1 VEEAK
6 MIFSAIVILIF
17 LFSLLA
23 AAKMMGVTWRM
34 AIVFQV
40 LSSALGLLSFSAVTL
55 IPQLSVQ
62 TLSSLKPV
70 VGLAIMPLTVTFELL
85 TGTFLSSKILG
96 QDFLRFLRLTLT
108 SWAIAGALS
117 LPLLLLLAH

>member
-1 VEEAK
+1 

-23 AAKMMGVTWRM
+23 AAKVIGVTLRM

-40 LSSALGLLSFSAVTL
+40 LSFALGLLSFSAMTL
-55 IPQLSVQ
+55 IPQLNVQ
-62 TLSSLKPV
+62 TLSLEPV
-70 VGLAIMPLTVTFELL
+70 LGLAIMPLTVTFELL
-85 TGTFLSSKILG
+85 IGTFLSSKILG

-108 SWAIAGALS
+108 AWAIAGALS

>member
-23 AAKMMGVTWRM
+23 AAKMIGVTLRM

-40 LSSALGLLSFSAVTL
+40 LSFALGLLSFSAMTL
-55 IPQLSVQ
+55 IPQLNVQ
-62 TLSSLKPV
+62 TLSSLEPV

-85 TGTFLSSKILG
+85 IGTFLSSKILG

-108 SWAIAGALS
+108 AWAIAGALS
-117 LPLLLLLAH
+117 FPLLLLLA

>member
-1 VEEAK
+1 

-23 AAKMMGVTWRM
+23 AARMMGVAWRM

-62 TLSSLKPV
+62 TLSSLEPV

-85 TGTFLSSKILG
+85 TGTFLSSKILR

-117 LPLLLLLAH
+117 FPLLLLLAH

>member
-17 LFSLLA
+17 FFSLLA
-23 AAKMMGVTWRM
+23 AARMIGVTWRM

-62 TLSSLKPV
+62 TLSSLEPV

-108 SWAIAGALS
+108 AWAIAGALS
-117 LPLLLLLAH
+117 FPLLLLLA

>member
-1 VEEAK
+1 

-23 AAKMMGVTWRM
+23 TARMMGVTCRM
-34 AIVFQV
+34 AIVFQA
-40 LSSALGLLSFSAVTL
+40 LSSTLGLLSFSAVTL

-62 TLSSLKPV
+62 TFSSLEPV
-70 VGLAIMPLTVTFELL
+70 VEVAIMPLTVTFELI

-96 QDFLRFLRLTLT
+96 QDFLRFLKLTVI
-108 SWAIAGALS
+108 SWAVAGALS
-117 LPLLLLLAH
+117 FPLLLLLATS

>member
-1 VEEAK
+1 

-23 AAKMMGVTWRM
+23 AAKMIGVTLRM

-40 LSSALGLLSFSAVTL
+40 LSFALGLLSFSAMTL
-55 IPQLSVQ
+55 IPQLNVQ
-62 TLSSLKPV
+62 TLSSLEPV

-85 TGTFLSSKILG
+85 IGTFLSSKILG

-108 SWAIAGALS
+108 AWAIAGALS